1 MDKIEILKSI
11 PGVYLVLL
19 SCMAILLNFLL
30 SSFVISEIVSKFLL
44 SLDLVLVL
52 SQKPIPIIVYLSIYS
67 SLIFFSSILSYVF
80 LGLGNY
86 YDHFLIFYTK
96 IKNTILY
103 IFFYK
108 ILLEFFL
115 FSKYTKH

>member
-1 MDKIEILKSI
+1 MYGYPAELSIIFFCYLRDCIKISLVFRFSLSFKSKTNTYYSV
-11 PGVYLVLL
+11 G
-19 SCMAILLNFLL
+19 
-30 SSFVISEIVSKFLL
+30 
-44 SLDLVLVL
+44 
-52 SQKPIPIIVYLSIYS
+52 IYS
-67 SLIFFSSILSYVF
+67 SLFVFSSILSYVF